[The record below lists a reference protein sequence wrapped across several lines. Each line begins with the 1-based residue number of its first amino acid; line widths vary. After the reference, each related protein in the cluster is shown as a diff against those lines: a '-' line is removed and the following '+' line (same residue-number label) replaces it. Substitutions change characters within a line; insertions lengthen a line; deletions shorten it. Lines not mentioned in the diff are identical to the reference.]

1 MFTVGDEQWG
11 RQSVSLQG
19 ELEDGGPPQMV
30 HVPICLTVRARLWDG
45 FLLRT
50 RRCDG
55 EPEALRC
62 WWDSRW
68 EEWTRRSFEPF
79 RRSIFKT
86 YKIILIVVASTLLAA
101 GLRCPSPSCLDLE
114 VCLCYFCVVVLHSE
128 SVKAVNEEERIFSQW
143 SHTPRICC
151 ELLWSWRPAGPRFPV
166 QTSVPQVIKTSN
178 ESKRHKRNYHFGEL
192 SIIVI
197 A

>member
-19 ELEDGGPPQMV
+19 ELEDRGPPQMV
-30 HVPICLTVRARLWDG
+30 HVPIYLTVRARLWDG

-101 GLRCPSPSCLDLE
+101 GLRCPSPSCLYSE
-114 VCLCYFCVVVLHSE
+114 VCYATSLVLCCILNLWKQLMRRNVSSPSDHTCHGS
-128 SVKAVNEEERIFSQW
+128 AVN
-143 SHTPRICC
+143 CC
-151 ELLWSWRPAGPRFPV
+151 GPEDPPGPGSPCKHLFLR
-166 QTSVPQVIKTSN
+166 
-178 ESKRHKRNYHFGEL
+178 
-192 SIIVI
+192 
-197 A
+197 